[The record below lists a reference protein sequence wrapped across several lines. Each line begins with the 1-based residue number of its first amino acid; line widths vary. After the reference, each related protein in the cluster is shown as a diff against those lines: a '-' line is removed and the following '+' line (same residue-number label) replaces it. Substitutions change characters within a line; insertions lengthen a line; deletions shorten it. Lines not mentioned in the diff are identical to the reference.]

1 MKKIAKIVEHIREE
15 VRDAEKYAKEALAVK
30 IEDRALGDMYIDL
43 AKKELEHME
52 KLHTSVVRIIQAY
65 RSETGAPPEYM
76 MMVWNWEHERI
87 VEKVAGVKMLIDM
100 YNK

>member
-1 MKKIAKIVEHIREE
+1 MKKIAEIVENIREE
-15 VRDAEKYAKEALAVK
+15 VNDAEKYAKKAVK
-30 IEDRALGDMYIDL
+30 LKDDDKQLAEVYISL
-43 AKKELEHME
+43 AKAELEHME
-52 KLHTSVVRIIQAY
+52 KLHTAVVRIIQAY
-65 RSETGAPPEYM
+65 RSEKGAPPEYM